1 MFKKAKPFD
10 PPLSFAPEVQ
20 DFMRETYPK
29 ATSILEYGSGGST
42 LLAASLGKPVI
53 SIESD
58 PNWAAQMNGKIKTDF
73 PEANA
78 KVLHKDMGKIG
89 AWGKPVNAKNAVNY
103 HAYPM
108 SIWDAPDFEQPDV
121 ILIDG
126 RLRPACFCTAIM
138 RLTQPATIL
147 FDDYRDRPRYQIVER
162 FMTPTRM
169 VEKMAVF
176 AYEPR
181 AIPPADF
188 GWMIPTFFQTSY
200 AGDKNRPEGG

>member
-20 DFMRETYPK
+20 DFMRVTYPK
-29 ATSILEYGSGGST
+29 ASAILEYGSGGST
-42 LLAASLGKPVI
+42 LLAASLGKRVV

-58 PNWAAQMNGKIKTDF
+58 PDWTAKMNAKIKADFPNAAAQ
-73 PEANA
+73 
-78 KVLHKDMGKIG
+78 VLHKDMGKTG

-108 SIWDAPDFEQPDV
+108 SIWDADGFVQPDV

-162 FMTPTRM
+162 FIKPTRM

-176 AYEPR
+176 EYTPTPISPEA
-181 AIPPADF
+181 F

-200 AGDKNRPEGG
+200 AGDRNRPEGG